1 MSKQN
6 KIKKVVLRE
15 DLLAIT
21 GDYRKAIILNQFIY
35 WSERVSDADKFI
47 EQENEIAK
55 KNNETERDL
64 FYGWIYKTSTELADE
79 IMLGISSSQV
89 GRYVKELCDCG
100 FLSKRNN
107 PKYKWDRTLQYRVN
121 LVNIAIALREKGY
134 PLSDYKIDISA
145 LESPNLCIPHPCNM
159 DNEPMQYQN
168 CVSNETIP
176 DITVNNTNKNNSLN
190 RTSSSSDTDFD
201 SAIMQKVTELTDD
214 ETIINGISYYLDT
227 YKRKI
232 GKYHP
237 DVSKSA
243 LDNIIYTINVVLQDV
258 WEDVE
263 SENGLVRM
271 IDRHF
276 RTDYGMQIDYN
287 IVHFGSEGIIEKQ
300 ARNVGL
306 ITGMMD

>member
-1 MSKQN
+1 MT
-6 KIKKVVLRE
+6 I
-15 DLLAIT
+15 
-21 GDYRKAIILNQFIY
+21 
-35 WSERVSDADKFI
+35 
-47 EQENEIAK
+47 
-55 KNNETERDL
+55 
-64 FYGWIYKTSTELADE
+64 
-79 IMLGISSSQV
+79 
-89 GRYVKELCDCG
+89 
-100 FLSKRNN
+100 
-107 PKYKWDRTLQYRVN
+107 
-121 LVNIAIALREKGY
+121 
-134 PLSDYKIDISA
+134 KIDISA

-168 CVSNETIP
+168 CVSDETIP

-190 RTSSSSDTDFD
+190 RTSEMSDSDFD
-201 SAIMQKVTELTDD
+201 FEILQKANKLTDD
-214 ETIINGISYYLDT
+214 ETIIEAIKYYLDT
-227 YKRKI
+227 YRRKT

-237 DVSKSA
+237 DVSKAA

-276 RTDYGMQIDYN
+276 RTDYGMPIDYN

-306 ITGMMD
+306 ITGWRD